1 MQSSSLVLSF
11 GMSSLQVMAVR
22 WLRSCDRDQKVWS
35 KTSTHEFVWERNLK
49 VQSLRRFRTFKKVS
63 CVFTIPCM

>member
-22 WLRSCDRDQKVWS
+22 WLRSCDRDRKVWS
-35 KTSTHEFVWERNLK
+35 KTATHEFVWERNLK
-49 VQSLRRFRTFKKVS
+49 VQSLRRFCTFKKVS
-63 CVFTIPCM
+63 CLFTIPCM